1 MTGGTLAPVELS
13 AELADCPVAFGDD
26 VVGVDRL
33 QVHLAGLDEV
43 GVAEIGVRLERLL
56 QRDADGVLDEARLE
70 VGMLD
75 HEQLVGPLEQLVDRR
90 AHRALDDVDE
100 VLGVDRL
107 LRPDVE
113 GAPAALVVGRERDEL
128 EDTVDVQLLEA
139 GLEQPLGS
147 LAADEAL
154 CARAGVDPGCLD
166 ADDAAGALGRGAGD
180 PDQRDHLLGAHAG
193 DRGLALDRV
202 QRGHLD
208 LGAQGALAADD
219 GARDVLGEL
228 LDEQRLADHELVD
241 RLLEQLREARHVDA
255 ALRGVEV
262 DRAGDLGGD
271 ELLVRPAAEADRL
284 AHAPDAGPGQAE
296 LHLGDGGLEVGA
308 VGAVCAPF
316 MLQTYQGGYVPE
328 EPGFA
333 KLVSLACH
341 DLRTPLATIF
351 GFARTLT
358 RSEGLDPTFVGYS
371 EMIEAASD
379 QLGEL
384 IDELSL
390 AARIESGRYDPKLER
405 VSTDDL
411 AAAAV
416 ERLGDDRVAV
426 SGQGEDVLVDPET
439 AKRSVSALVQ
449 CALRHGGL
457 EQVEVVVAGPELRV
471 SPITASSAPVVLG
484 RDLRDLG
491 AAVAVVHV
499 ERLGGS
505 VSVDGDTLTVRL
517 P

>member
-1 MTGGTLAPVELS
+1 
-13 AELADCPVAFGDD
+13 
-26 VVGVDRL
+26 
-33 QVHLAGLDEV
+33 
-43 GVAEIGVRLERLL
+43 
-56 QRDADGVLDEARLE
+56 
-70 VGMLD
+70 
-75 HEQLVGPLEQLVDRR
+75 
-90 AHRALDDVDE
+90 
-100 VLGVDRL
+100 
-107 LRPDVE
+107 
-113 GAPAALVVGRERDEL
+113 
-128 EDTVDVQLLEA
+128 
-139 GLEQPLGS
+139 
-147 LAADEAL
+147 
-154 CARAGVDPGCLD
+154 
-166 ADDAAGALGRGAGD
+166 
-180 PDQRDHLLGAHAG
+180 
-193 DRGLALDRV
+193 
-202 QRGHLD
+202 
-208 LGAQGALAADD
+208 
-219 GARDVLGEL
+219 
-228 LDEQRLADHELVD
+228 
-241 RLLEQLREARHVDA
+241 
-255 ALRGVEV
+255 
-262 DRAGDLGGD
+262 
-271 ELLVRPAAEADRL
+271 
-284 AHAPDAGPGQAE
+284 
-296 LHLGDGGLEVGA
+296 
-308 VGAVCAPF
+308 
-316 MLQTYQGGYVPE
+316 MLQTYQGRYVPE

-416 ERLGDDRVAV
+416 ERLGDDRVVV
-426 SGQGEDVLVDPET
+426 SGQGADVLVDPET

-457 EQVEVVVAGPELRV
+457 EQIEVVVAGPELRV